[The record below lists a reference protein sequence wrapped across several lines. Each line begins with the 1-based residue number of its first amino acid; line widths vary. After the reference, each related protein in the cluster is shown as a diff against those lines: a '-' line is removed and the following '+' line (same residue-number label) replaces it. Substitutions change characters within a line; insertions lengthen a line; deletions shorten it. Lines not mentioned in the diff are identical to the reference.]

1 MGLAAAASVGWS
13 ASGPARAASAQAL
26 PGGLRSTSGSRAQSL
41 AQFAGCPVSTAQ
53 SSVEGLRGY
62 DALRLS
68 WNGCWIAS
76 PIAVAHPRSEREV
89 AQIVRWC
96 RREGVAVR
104 VRSGGHSF
112 IGDSLCDGVII
123 DMGALRRVEPGTTP
137 GTARIAGGALLG
149 DVESTLYHAL
159 GRQTCT
165 LGSCNSVGISGLLLG
180 GGIGI
185 MSREHGLTI
194 DALESARVVLP
205 SGDTVETDLERYPD
219 LFWAIRGGGGSFG
232 IVTEMVL
239 RTRPWAN
246 VHSRTQ
252 YWRWNEAEQVLQ
264 TWSDWIVT
272 LPPGSSASLVWMT
285 SGTQTSSEIRT
296 IVRSDRN
303 AQDAEQC
310 AASLEDA
317 LSSKPVRQKSRT
329 SQPPSPSAR
338 IRLAGPR
345 SANSS
350 VFARAAVPA
359 GTAAH
364 VAAAM
369 HARRNGGA
377 AFGDGTAMMICNA
390 LGGRIE
396 RVASDAT
403 AYVHRDAR
411 FIAEFATEWTTD
423 SERARSANRSWVQAT
438 STNVRSGFSTGSYS
452 NYADAVLPDWRKAY
466 WGSNLPRLERIKQ
479 QIDPD
484 RVFSGQQFV

>member
-1 MGLAAAASVGWS
+1 
-13 ASGPARAASAQAL
+13 
-26 PGGLRSTSGSRAQSL
+26 
-41 AQFAGCPVSTAQ
+41 
-53 SSVEGLRGY
+53 
-62 DALRLS
+62 
-68 WNGCWIAS
+68 
-76 PIAVAHPRSEREV
+76 
-89 AQIVRWC
+89 
-96 RREGVAVR
+96 
-104 VRSGGHSF
+104 
-112 IGDSLCDGVII
+112 
-123 DMGALRRVEPGTTP
+123 
-137 GTARIAGGALLG
+137 
-149 DVESTLYHAL
+149 
-159 GRQTCT
+159 
-165 LGSCNSVGISGLLLG
+165 
-180 GGIGI
+180 

-205 SGDTVETDLERYPD
+205 DGQAVETDLKRHPD

-239 RTRPWAN
+239 RTRPWTT

-252 YWRWNEAEQVLQ
+252 YWRWDEAELVLQ
-264 TWSDWIVT
+264 TWSDWIAT
-272 LPPGSSASLVWMT
+272 LPAGCSASLVWMT

-296 IVRSDRN
+296 IVRSDRS
-303 AQDAEQC
+303 AQDAERC

-329 SQPPSPSAR
+329 SQPPSSSTR
-338 IRLAGPR
+338 IRLSGPR
-345 SANSS
+345 SANTS
-350 VFARAAVPA
+350 VFASATVQADAAA
-359 GTAAH
+359 R

-423 SERARSANRSWVQAT
+423 SERTRSANRSWVQTTA
-438 STNVRSGFSTGSYS
+438 TNVRSGFGTGSYL
-452 NYADAVLPDWRKAY
+452 NYADAGLPDWRKAY
-466 WGSNLPRLERIKQ
+466 WGSNLPRLERIKK

-484 RVFSGQQFV
+484 RAFSGQQFV